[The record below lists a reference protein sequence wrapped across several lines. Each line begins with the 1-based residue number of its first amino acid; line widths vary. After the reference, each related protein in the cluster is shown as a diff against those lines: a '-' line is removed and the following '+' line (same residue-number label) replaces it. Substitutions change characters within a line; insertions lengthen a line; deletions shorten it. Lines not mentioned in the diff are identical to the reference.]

1 MQGMKASGASAA
13 QPRISLPK
21 FTVRQKGVPL
31 GRLTE
36 DAKRVLSQMQVMPV
50 ATASKEGLP
59 NVVPMTFVKTLDDSA
74 VLIADNYMDK
84 GARNL
89 EENPHVAVCAW
100 DLETKRAYQIK
111 GTAEVHRTG
120 HIFDETVA
128 WVRESKPDIA
138 AKAAVVVTVTNVF
151 VCHSGAD
158 RGKDVVLIDDT
169 PRA

>member
-1 MQGMKASGASAA
+1 M
-13 QPRISLPK
+13 
-21 FTVRQKGVPL
+21 

-36 DAKRVLSQMQVMPV
+36 DAKRVLAQTKVIPV
-50 ATASKEGLP
+50 ATASKDGLP

-89 EENPHVAVCAW
+89 EENPHVAICVW

-111 GTAEVHRTG
+111 RHGGGPSDGARLRRDRRVGEGDASRT
-120 HIFDETVA
+120 
-128 WVRESKPDIA
+128 SP

-158 RGKDVVLIDDT
+158 RGKDVVL
-169 PRA
+169 P